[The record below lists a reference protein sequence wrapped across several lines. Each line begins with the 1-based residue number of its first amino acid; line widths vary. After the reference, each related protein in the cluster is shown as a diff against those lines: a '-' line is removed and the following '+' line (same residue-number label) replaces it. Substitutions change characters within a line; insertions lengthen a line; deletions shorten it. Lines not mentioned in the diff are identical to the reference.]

1 MIITHAGAMLRKN
14 TVLTSLELGFCEL
27 GPEGLCEVC
36 EAVGVNTTLISL
48 DLTENMFDDQSVESL
63 GK

>member
-1 MIITHAGAMLRKN
+1 MLRKN
-14 TVLTSLELGFCEL
+14 TVLTSLELRFCEL